1 MKWTALIC
9 YQNNESA
16 DADIDIDDVAEDAIG
31 NMLEDVCT
39 EHRADN
45 DTAQAIKIVDGD
57 RRGEETVVGSY
68 ASHHHIANQKIG
80 LRHCHVM
87 LFRRLTLNEVKHGGR
102 TLHAEEATHQSA
114 ECPCADLHFLGRWQ
128 FYTSTKQHK
137 VDADQNE
144 RHAKDA
150 AQNMVFDTCQ
160 SENGNGRDDNKRQ
173 QNRQKSLPSYIVPQP
188 PYDSCRSCDG
198 QQS

>member
-80 LRHCHVM
+80 LRHCHIVF
-87 LFRRLTLNEVKHGGR
+87 LRWLTLDEIQYCWR
-102 TLHAEEATHQSA
+102 TLHAEETAHQSA
-114 ECPCADLHFLGRWQ
+114 ERSCAYLHSFCGWQ
-128 FYTSTKQHK
+128 LNPLAEHHE
-137 VDADQNE
+137 VDANQNE
-144 RHAKDA
+144 CYTKYAPQDV
-150 AQNMVFDTCQ
+150 VFDTCQ
-160 SENGNGRDDNKRQ
+160 GK
-173 QNRQKSLPSYIVPQP
+173 
-188 PYDSCRSCDG
+188 DG
-198 QQS
+198 DG

>member
-1 MKWTALIC
+1 MELISMKWTALIC

-80 LRHCHVM
+80 LRHCHIV
-87 LFRRLTLNEVKHGGR
+87 LLGRLTLDEIKYGR
-102 TLHAEEATHQSA
+102 WALHTEEATHQSA
-114 ECPCADLHFLGRWQ
+114 ECSCAYLH
-128 FYTSTKQHK
+128 
-137 VDADQNE
+137 
-144 RHAKDA
+144 
-150 AQNMVFDTCQ
+150 
-160 SENGNGRDDNKRQ
+160 
-173 QNRQKSLPSYIVPQP
+173 SL
-188 PYDSCRSCDG
+188 RG
-198 QQS
+198 